1 MILIIFSIVGTSVD
15 GGWSEWGSWT
25 ECSASCGLGTQSRTR
40 SCTAPEP
47 TGSGLLCVGDDSD
60 SNPCEITP
68 CEGNLNKLLDQMF
81 IHTRVTSVWPCLF
94 LQRLIGEVSFNVSLT
109 SKHWASEISWTLGDC
124 SIETVYENHD
134 THEGECSLPSGQ
146 YTLVC
151 KDSYGDGWHGGFI
164 MISGKTY
171 CETFDSGFSET
182 HEVMIGSD
190 TQPHGS
196 SKPYIN

>member
-1 MILIIFSIVGTSVD
+1 MTLIATHAKLHPVKVILIDCSITWSYIRISILPEVVPFLFIFS
-15 GGWSEWGSWT
+15 
-25 ECSASCGLGTQSRTR
+25 
-40 SCTAPEP
+40 
-47 TGSGLLCVGDDSD
+47 
-60 SNPCEITP
+60 
-68 CEGNLNKLLDQMF
+68 
-81 IHTRVTSVWPCLF
+81 
-94 LQRLIGEVSFNVSLT
+94 QRLIGEVSFNVSLT
-109 SKHWASEISWTLGDC
+109 SRNWGSEISWTLGDC
-124 SIETVYENHD
+124 SSDTIYENHD

-190 TQPHGS
+190 TKRHGS